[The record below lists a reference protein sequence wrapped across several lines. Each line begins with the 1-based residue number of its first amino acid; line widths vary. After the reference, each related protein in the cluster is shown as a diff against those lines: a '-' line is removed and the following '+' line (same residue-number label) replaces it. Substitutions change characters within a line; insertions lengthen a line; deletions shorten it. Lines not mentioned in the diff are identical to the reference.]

1 MFFHNSFSPY
11 ILEQVFFGVDS
22 EFSPISE
29 FRNNSVVIELKQIT
43 VFGLQIFLDKDQSVQ
58 VLFRGGGQV
67 FEELYD

>member
-29 FRNNSVVIELKQIT
+29 FGNNSVVIELKQIT